1 MSVSII
7 VVIKLRKE
15 RNRKKKSQRIWKVPC
30 FENFPKNSTLPLKLV
45 HRYHTCP
52 TCPKKISMINMRLL

>member
-15 RNRKKKSQRIWKVPC
+15 RKRKKNHKEYGKYHV
-30 FENFPKNSTLPLKLV
+30 LKIFQKTQHSPSSWCIDITHVQLAQKRLV
-45 HRYHTCP
+45 
-52 TCPKKISMINMRLL
+52 